1 LWKKII
7 FMKKLAFCF
16 LTVST
21 ILLVISCKK
30 DDSEDVKLR
39 IICEEFR
46 PYSFVENTVL
56 KGITVD
62 VVDTIMGLSGIK
74 DKSIEV
80 NNDWESDLQLAITSN
95 DVVLF
100 TTVLSSDRKDKLQW
114 VGPVMVCATGF
125 LGLQSGNW
133 SVSSINEAKELPS
146 VAVVTGY
153 STTETLENL
162 GFGNLVY
169 FNTMNEAIAALFGGT
184 VSTVFDLTQPVRAI
198 AAADGWDANQLSDVF
213 NYSTVQGYLAFSKG
227 VPSQQVEAWQDKLD
241 QLKLQG
247 YVQDVYDQ
255 YLPGQKAPGLVTI
268 YTEENPPQNFK
279 DVEGNLTGS
288 SVEVAQAI
296 MEEIGREELITLTTW
311 TDAYDQVLLNPNSMI
326 FSTIKNADREPLFE
340 WVGPVC
346 KKNYCF
352 VVKSES
358 QIELNVIDD
367 AKLLDV
373 VGVPEGWAAEDQLI
387 AQGFTNLQTWSTP
400 ENVFNALMDGT
411 ADAVVLNDIAID
423 YLATECGFSPE
434 DVRNELIFSPGET
447 YLAICKN
454 TKAEYV
460 QEWQQAYTTIMNNGT
475 FAGIW
480 NTWYPDITW

>member
-1 LWKKII
+1 
-7 FMKKLAFCF
+7 
-16 LTVST
+16 
-21 ILLVISCKK
+21 
-30 DDSEDVKLR
+30 
-39 IICEEFR
+39 
-46 PYSFVENTVL
+46 
-56 KGITVD
+56 
-62 VVDTIMGLSGIK
+62 
-74 DKSIEV
+74 
-80 NNDWESDLQLAITSN
+80 
-95 DVVLF
+95 
-100 TTVLSSDRKDKLQW
+100 
-114 VGPVMVCATGF
+114 
-125 LGLQSGNW
+125 
-133 SVSSINEAKELPS
+133 
-146 VAVVTGY
+146 
-153 STTETLENL
+153 
-162 GFGNLVY
+162 
-169 FNTMNEAIAALFGGT
+169 
-184 VSTVFDLTQPVRAI
+184 
-198 AAADGWDANQLSDVF
+198 
-213 NYSTVQGYLAFSKG
+213 
-227 VPSQQVEAWQDKLD
+227 VEAWQDKLD

>member
-1 LWKKII
+1 
-7 FMKKLAFCF
+7 MKYLTYLFLAICA
-16 LTVST
+16 L
-21 ILLVISCKK
+21 ICIISCKK
-30 DDSEDVKLR
+30 DNSEDVKLR

-46 PYSFVENTVL
+46 PYSYMESGEL

-62 VVDTIMGLSGIK
+62 VVGGIMDLAGIT
-74 DKSIEV
+74 DKTIEV
-80 NNDWESDLQLAITSN
+80 NNNWESDLETAINSDN
-95 DVVLF
+95 VMLF
-100 TTVLSSDRKDKLQW
+100 TTVLTTDRKDKLQW
-114 VGPVMVCATGF
+114 VGPVMVCTTGF
-125 LGLQSGNW
+125 LGLESGNW
-133 SVSSINEAKELPS
+133 TANSINQAQELPS

-169 FNTMNEAIAALFGGT
+169 FSTMNEAIAALYAGS
-184 VSTVFDLTQPVRAI
+184 VSTLFDLTQSVRAI
-198 AAADGWDANQLSDVF
+198 ATADGFDENLLEDVF
-213 NYSTVQGYLAFSKG
+213 NYSTVQGYLAFSKE
-227 VPSQQVEAWQDKLD
+227 VPAQQVESWQDKLD
-241 QLKLQG
+241 QLKKQG
-247 YVQDVYDQ
+247 FVQNIYNQ
-255 YLPGQKAPGLVTI
+255 YLPSQKAPGLVTI
-268 YTEENPPQNFK
+268 YTEENPPQNYR
-279 DVEGNLTGS
+279 DEEGNLTGS
-288 SVEVAQAI
+288 SVEIAEAI
-296 MEEIGREELITLTTW
+296 MQVIGRDEPMILTTW
-311 TDAYDQVLLNPNSMI
+311 SDAYNQVLLNPNSMI
-326 FSTIKNADREPLFE
+326 FSTIKTDEREPLFE
-340 WVGPVC
+340 WIGPVC

-352 VVKSES
+352 VVKSDS

-447 YLAICKN
+447 YFAFCKD
-454 TKAEYV
+454 TKSAYV
-460 QEWQQAYTTIMNNGT
+460 DEWQQAYSTIMNNGT